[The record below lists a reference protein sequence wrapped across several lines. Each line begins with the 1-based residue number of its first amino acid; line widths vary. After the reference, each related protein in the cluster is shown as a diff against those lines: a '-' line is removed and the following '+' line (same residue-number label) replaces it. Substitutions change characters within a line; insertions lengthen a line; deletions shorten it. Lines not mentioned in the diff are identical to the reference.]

1 MTKFLIACSV
11 VFLAACSSTQVKPAD
26 VLAKTCPVVQGT
38 ILTLGVTEGISDK
51 TKDKLKEVTPVV
63 AAACSAGS
71 VNPDNADIGVNILLT
86 TGVPLLMD
94 AINESNLKDDQK
106 QAALI
111 ALVAAQVV
119 LAGTAP

>member
-51 TKDKLKEVTPVV
+51 TKDKLKDVAPVV
-63 AAACSAGS
+63 AAACATGS
-71 VNPDNADIGVNILLT
+71 TENPDIGVNILLT
-86 TGVPLLMD
+86 TGVPLLME

-111 ALVAAQVV
+111 ALVAVQVV